1 MKGQAHFFAADH
13 KQRFYKEWGQEQ
25 YDAGPKIDG
34 TTYTVKV
41 PFEHQK
47 FERLYDGTS
56 TTSVQ
61 WGWSVDKDKNSTIGK
76 PLLFYP
82 VKNTGDSISVLPTA
96 SSKQSVSSYYLP
108 SNSISLTDSNNLN
121 FSSEPNEFTGTVF
134 NKTLFNEY
142 YKNYIIETFDLSRRL
157 TKVKA
162 YLPISIILN
171 LKLQDKIVVFENLYK
186 INSIKTNFETGLSD
200 LELINVVN
208 DLKIIDNDNE
218 LAETID
224 RSLVTIDSNIVS
236 IDVTSLVI

>member
-1 MKGQAHFFAADH
+1 
-13 KQRFYKEWGQEQ
+13 
-25 YDAGPKIDG
+25 
-34 TTYTVKV
+34 
-41 PFEHQK
+41 
-47 FERLYDGTS
+47 
-56 TTSVQ
+56 
-61 WGWSVDKDKNSTIGK
+61 
-76 PLLFYP
+76 
-82 VKNTGDSISVLPTA
+82 
-96 SSKQSVSSYYLP
+96 
-108 SNSISLTDSNNLN
+108 LN

-171 LKLQDKIVVFENLYK
+171 LNLQDKIVVFENLYK